1 MQNLATEIESDSH
14 FEAYWVMVMIGWK
27 PVIQYLLWPAE
38 RELLDTNILIHPKK
52 KLWNHLQ
59 PGGDYSLV
67 DITPE

>member
-14 FEAYWVMVMIGWK
+14 FGAYWVMVMIGWK

-52 KLWNHLQ
+52 N
-59 PGGDYSLV
+59 SE
-67 DITPE
+67 IICSPEVTIL